1 MDTAHL
7 TPNQILE
14 MMGDLRRNE
23 VEKIPKGYYTARQL
37 SKEWGIGLRT
47 AEKKLEE
54 LVQEKKIN
62 RILLRIRVSNH
73 IRKVYHYGK

>member
-1 MDTAHL
+1 MDSSTL
-7 TPNQILE
+7 SPNEILA
-14 MMGDLRRNE
+14 MMGGLRRNE

-37 SKEWGIGLRT
+37 AQEWGIGLRT
-47 AEKKLEE
+47 AQKKLEE

-62 RILLRIRVSNH
+62 RILLRIKVYNH

>member
-1 MDTAHL
+1 MDSPHL
-7 TPNQILE
+7 TPNQILS
-14 MMGDLRRNE
+14 MMGGLRRNE

-47 AEKKLEE
+47 AQKKLEE
-54 LVQEKKIN
+54 LVQEEKLN
-62 RILLRIRVSNH
+62 RILLRIKVSNH